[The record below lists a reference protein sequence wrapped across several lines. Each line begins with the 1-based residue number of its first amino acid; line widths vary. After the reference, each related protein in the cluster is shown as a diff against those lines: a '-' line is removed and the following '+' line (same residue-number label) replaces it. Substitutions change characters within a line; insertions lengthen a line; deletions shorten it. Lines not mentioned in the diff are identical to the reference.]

1 MRLIL
6 DLTDEE
12 IKMVCLSLENEGDK
26 LFEMRKDREEQDRY
40 YNLAEKFRKSGQKV
54 IYFAKRVEE

>member
-6 DLTDEE
+6 DLTVKE
-12 IKMVCLSLENEGDK
+12 IIMVCLSLENEGDK
-26 LFEMRKDREEQDRY
+26 IFEAMKDREEQDRY
-40 YNLAEKFRKSGQKV
+40 YKLAEKFRKSGQKV